1 MEAAIVDFFNTWMT
15 VAELL
20 LEHIGIRPRLMANGA
35 DAATRMPFARTPSA
49 LYLRSDKKDG
59 NRVVN
64 VFDGNGSH
72 AYTIERK
79 SRFSSTWSLYEHPS
93 RKEIATMHVGLI
105 DRSFDFHT
113 RRDLR
118 HRELQGDTS
127 VTGRSRK
134 FYLNDGAEYAWSRDS
149 KYLDRI
155 RNPGGLHEEY
165 RERMAR
171 ARLMHQFRFDWEL
184 LIDETKIDREI
195 VLTTAF
201 ITMMTEW
208 GVGYKTR
215 TTGPALLPKNL
226 VTGPSLPEVNIPFN
240 SRPQPAIEAPQQ
252 QEQQLIDHSQPPAIE
267 DRVFLVI
274 DDGSSPDT
282 DASPQTRIAVNPAGT
297 HNPDHHHNGD
307 HKHGGQHHDG
317 SSHSTSVHL

>member
-1 MEAAIVDFFNTWMT
+1 MEATVVSLLNTWIT
-15 VAELL
+15 ATELV
-20 LEHIGIRPRLMANGA
+20 LEHVGLRPRLLANGA
-35 DAATRMPFARTPSA
+35 DAATRMPLTRTPSA

-59 NRVVN
+59 SRVVN
-64 VFDGNGSH
+64 VFDGNGTH
-72 AYTIERK
+72 VYTIERK

-93 RKEIATMHVGLI
+93 RKEIATMHVGLV

-118 HRELQGDTS
+118 HREMLGDTGF
-127 VTGRSRK
+127 TGRSRK

-149 KYLDRI
+149 RYLDKI

-195 VLTTAF
+195 VLATAF

-215 TTGPALLPKNL
+215 TTGPALIPKNL
-226 VTGPSLPEVNIPFN
+226 EPGPSLPQALIPQHAEIEN
-240 SRPQPAIEAPQQ
+240 QPNVPFTDISAPR
-252 QEQQLIDHSQPPAIE
+252 IE

-274 DDGSSPDT
+274 EDGDS
-282 DASPQTRIAVNPAGT
+282 ASPGVSTNPESSQARITSPAVKQQPAIASGSAMESEPVSRQTNG
-297 HNPDHHHNGD
+297 HDHNGS
-307 HKHGGQHHDG
+307 HHP
-317 SSHSTSVHL
+317 H